1 MKVYPR
7 SQEFTRAIALWAAGE
22 EELAR
27 RALSRRLEAL
37 MDGKAGQEIRAIQLL
52 LMVPAGTVP
61 DEVRAT
67 AVEPEPDPVDATA
80 SEEPRPS
87 LQLVQGGRVMCE
99 HAILEAA
106 RNHRTFTETVT
117 LLCAARGE
125 EEAALTDNW
134 KNPARQR
141 ASRDVFRAWMDG
153 AVWAS
158 PLREEDGTARTNQNG
173 TYYADRLYPAGHEGD
188 DAMPYPAEHLFGGT
202 GS

>member
-52 LMVPAGTVP
+52 LMVPAGQVP
-61 DEVRAT
+61 DEVSAV
-67 AVEPEPDPVDATA
+67 AVEPEPVDATVD
-80 SEEPRPS
+80 EEPRPS
-87 LQLVQGGRVMCE
+87 LQLVQGGQVMCE

-134 KNPARQR
+134 KHPARQR

-202 GS
+202 GT